1 MTSHANGFF
10 NRLEDRVTSSNS
22 LLCIGLDPHVSQLS
36 EATPD
41 AAVRF
46 CVDIITNTH
55 QYAAAFKPNSAFF
68 EAFGSAGFD
77 ALAKVI
83 DAIPKDIPVILDCKR
98 GDIDTT
104 AQAYAT
110 YAYDA
115 FNSSAVTLSPYM
127 GWDSVHPFVTGQ
139 YCDRGAFILCK
150 TSNPSSKDLQELRLA
165 SGQLLYEKVASVCSK
180 WNDDS
185 TNSGN
190 GPCVG
195 LVVGATDL
203 LALQNI
209 RKLNNKAWI
218 LCPGVGAQGGDA
230 MDVCSV
236 GLRSDASGLLVSV
249 SRGISKA
256 KDMAKAAAELR
267 DDINKCRSLFLEQTA
282 SSSSSSSSTTVD
294 LEEYQKSFI
303 QFALSRNVLQFG
315 SFKLKSGR
323 ISPYFFNAG
332 LFCDGHSMRE
342 LSRSYA
348 MAIRRTGLDFDVIF
362 GPAYKGIPLA
372 TAVAVAWFDLYG
384 ENKDVSYN
392 RKEAKDH
399 GEGGVLV
406 GAAINGKR
414 VLIVDDVIT
423 AGTAIREAVDIL
435 NNAKANIIG
444 VTVALDRQEK
454 ATDTSETSAIQEVE
468 REYGFP
474 VISIVQLKHL
484 VAFASTDK
492 GDAQHLESIL
502 QYRKLYGVQY

>member
-1 MTSHANGFF
+1 MFF
-10 NRLEDRVTSSNS
+10 NNLEERVKKSNS
-22 LLCIGLDPHVSQLS
+22 LLCIGLDPHISQLKEPTP
-36 EATPD
+36 EA
-41 AAVRF
+41 ALSF
-46 CVDIITNTH
+46 CINIINETH
-55 QYAAAFKPNSAFF
+55 PYAAAFKPNSAFF
-68 EAFGSAGFD
+68 EAFGSSGFE
-77 ALAKVI
+77 ALTKVI
-83 DAIPKDIPVILDCKR
+83 NAIPKDIPIILDCKR

-110 YAYDA
+110 YAYDI
-115 FNSSAVTLSPYM
+115 FQSSAVTLSPYM
-127 GWDSVHPFVTGQ
+127 GWDSVQPFVTGN
-139 YCDRGAFILCK
+139 YENRGAFILCK
-150 TSNPSSKDLQELRLA
+150 TSNPSSKDLQDLKLL
-165 SGQLLYEKVASVCSK
+165 SGQLLYEKVASICSK

-185 TNSGN
+185 YSKGN

-203 LALQNI
+203 LALENI
-209 RKLNNKAWI
+209 RKLNSNAWI

-230 MDVCSV
+230 MDVCNV

-256 KDMAKAAAELR
+256 SNMSKAAEELR
-267 DDINKCRSLFLEQTA
+267 DDINKCRTIYIEKSKQSQIQQL
-282 SSSSSSSSTTVD
+282 D

-332 LFCDGHSMRE
+332 LFCDGQSMRE

-348 MAIRRTGLDFDVIF
+348 IAIRRTGIQFDVIF

-406 GAAINGKR
+406 GATIEGKR

-435 NNAKANIIG
+435 NIAKANIIG

-454 ATDTSETSAIQEVE
+454 ATDTSTTSAIQEVE
-468 REYGFP
+468 KEYGFP

-492 GDAQHLESIL
+492 SEGQYLNSIL
-502 QYRKLYGVQY
+502 EYRQRYGVQY

>member
-1 MTSHANGFF
+1 
-10 NRLEDRVTSSNS
+10 
-22 LLCIGLDPHVSQLS
+22 
-36 EATPD
+36 
-41 AAVRF
+41 
-46 CVDIITNTH
+46 
-55 QYAAAFKPNSAFF
+55 
-68 EAFGSAGFD
+68 
-77 ALAKVI
+77 
-83 DAIPKDIPVILDCKR
+83 
-98 GDIDTT
+98 
-104 AQAYAT
+104 
-110 YAYDA
+110 
-115 FNSSAVTLSPYM
+115 
-127 GWDSVHPFVTGQ
+127 
-139 YCDRGAFILCK
+139 LCK
-150 TSNPSSKDLQELRLA
+150 TSNPSSKDLQDLKLA

-185 TNSGN
+185 TAKGT

-203 LALQNI
+203 PALENI
-209 RKLNNKAWI
+209 RKLNSNAWI

-230 MDVCSV
+230 MDVCNV
-236 GLRSDASGLLVSV
+236 GLRSDGSGLLVSV

-256 KDMAKAAAELR
+256 ADMGKAAAELR
-267 DDINKCRSLFLEQTA
+267 DDINKCRSSYLAQSVK
-282 SSSSSSSSTTVD
+282 SSSSID
-294 LEEYQKSFI
+294 LEEYQRSFI

-332 LFCDGHSMRE
+332 LFCDGQSMRE

-348 MAIRRTGLDFDVIF
+348 MAIRRTGLQFDVIF

-406 GAAINGKR
+406 GATIEGKR

-435 NNAKANIIG
+435 NHAKANIVG
-444 VTVALDRQEK
+444 VTVALDRQER
-454 ATDTSETSAIQEVE
+454 ATDAASTSAIQEVE

-474 VISIVQLKHL
+474 VVSIVQLKHL
-484 VAFASTDK
+484 VVFASADHGEGK
-492 GDAQHLESIL
+492 YLESIL
-502 QYRKLYGVQY
+502 EYRQKYGVQY

>member
-1 MTSHANGFF
+1 MSKCFF
-10 NRLEDRVTSSNS
+10 NVLEERVKSCNS
-22 LLCIGLDPHVSQLS
+22 LLCIGLDPHVSQLTT
-36 EATPD
+36 ATPD
-41 AAVRF
+41 AAIAF
-46 CVDIITNTH
+46 CINIINNTH
-55 QYAAAFKPNSAFF
+55 EYAAAFKPNSAFF
-68 EAFGSAGFD
+68 EAFGAAGFE

-83 DAIPKDIPVILDCKR
+83 EAIPKDIPIILDCKR

-115 FNSSAVTLSPYM
+115 FKSSAVTLSPYM
-127 GWDSVHPFVTGQ
+127 GWDSVQPFVTGQ
-139 YCDRGAFILCK
+139 YTDRGAFILCK
-150 TSNPSSKDLQELRLA
+150 TSNPSSKDLQDLKLV

-185 TNSGN
+185 ITKGN

-203 LALQNI
+203 PALQNI
-209 RKLNNKAWI
+209 RKLNSNAWV

-230 MDVCSV
+230 MDVCKV
-236 GLRSDASGLLVSV
+236 GLRADASGLLVSV

-256 KDMAKAAAELR
+256 SDMTKAAIELR
-267 DDINKCRSLFLEQTA
+267 DDINKCRTSYLEQTI
-282 SSSSSSSSTTVD
+282 SSSITVD

-332 LFCDGHSMRE
+332 LFCDGESMRE
-342 LSRSYA
+342 LSKSYA
-348 MAIRRTGLDFDVIF
+348 MAIRRTGLEFDVIF

-384 ENKDVSYN
+384 ENKAVSYN

-406 GAAINGKR
+406 GAAIDGKR

-435 NNAKANIIG
+435 KHAKANIIG

-468 REYGFP
+468 REFGFP

-484 VAFASTDK
+484 VVFASAEK
-492 GDAQHLESIL
+492 SEEQHLESIL
-502 QYRKLYGVQY
+502 EYRQRYGVHY

>member
-1 MTSHANGFF
+1 MFF
-10 NRLEDRVTSSNS
+10 NNLEERVKNSNS
-22 LLCIGLDPHVSQLS
+22 LLCIGLDPHISQLKDP
-36 EATPD
+36 TPEG
-41 AAVRF
+41 ALSF
-46 CVDIITNTH
+46 CLDIINETYP
-55 QYAAAFKPNSAFF
+55 YAAAFKPNSAFF
-68 EAFGSAGFD
+68 EAFGPLGFE

-83 DAIPKDIPVILDCKR
+83 NAIPKDIPIILDCKR

-110 YAYDA
+110 YAYDV
-115 FNSSAVTLSPYM
+115 FQSSSVTLSPYM
-127 GWDSVHPFVTGQ
+127 GWDSVQPFVTGK
-139 YCDRGAFILCK
+139 YENRGAFILCK
-150 TSNPSSKDLQELRLA
+150 TSNPSSKDLQELKLS
-165 SGQLLYEKVASVCSK
+165 SGQLLYEKVASICSK

-185 TNSGN
+185 CSKGN

-203 LALQNI
+203 PALENI
-209 RKLNNKAWI
+209 RKLNSNAWI

-230 MDVCSV
+230 MDVCNV

-256 KDMAKAAAELR
+256 ANMSKAAEELR
-267 DDINKCRSLFLEQTA
+267 DDINKCRTSYIEKIKLSQTQQL
-282 SSSSSSSSTTVD
+282 D

-323 ISPYFFNAG
+323 MSPYFFNAG
-332 LFCDGHSMRE
+332 LFCDGQSMRE

-348 MAIRRTGLDFDVIF
+348 MAIKRTGIQFDVIF

-372 TAVAVAWFDLYG
+372 TAVAVAWFDLYA

-406 GAAINGKR
+406 GATIEGKR

-435 NNAKANIIG
+435 NCAKAHIVG

-454 ATDTSETSAIQEVE
+454 ATDTSTTSAIQEVE
-468 REYGFP
+468 KEYGFP

-492 GDAQHLESIL
+492 SEGQYLSGILE
-502 QYRKLYGVQY
+502 YRQRYGVQY